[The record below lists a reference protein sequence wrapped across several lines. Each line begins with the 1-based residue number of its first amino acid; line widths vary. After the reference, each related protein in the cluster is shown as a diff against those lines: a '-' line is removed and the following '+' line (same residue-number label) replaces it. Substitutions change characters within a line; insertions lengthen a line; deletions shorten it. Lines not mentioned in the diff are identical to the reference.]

1 LFFDSPP
8 YQYPFIDPV
17 LIFAVVMF
25 LLALVPIIADWLK
38 APRIVFYIIGGAIV
52 GPYVLNFLHRDQTM
66 VLLGTVGLIYLIFL
80 AGLQLDLNKFIKYKY
95 QSLSFGLLTFLLP
108 FGIGVAVGLWLGYSL
123 FTALLMAS
131 LFASHTLVAYPIIS
145 RLGIAKNKAMTTSV
159 GGIIVTDPGALLVLA
174 VVVGAHSGDIS
185 ATFWLML
192 TVSVAAYLAI
202 IYFIIPVVGQWFFRN
217 SKSGGAVEY
226 GFVLAILFLCAYLAM
241 VAGLEAIIGAF
252 LAGLALNRLIPEKS
266 VLMNRTKFIGEALFI
281 PFFLLSVG
289 MLVDISAFFTDLRT
303 WVVAATMIAAVVI
316 GKGGAAYLSQYI
328 FKFSKAESW
337 TIFGLTVPQAAAT
350 LAVTL
355 IAYDLEL
362 FDDYILN
369 GTIMMILVTCL
380 IGPYVVEKFGKD
392 VALAEDREPYDPS
405 EAPQRILVPLAN
417 PETSDALMDIAFMVR
432 DSNSDEPIYPL
443 TVARDGSDVESQVAR
458 GEKMLSHAVI
468 HAASAETSV
477 VPVTRIDLNVSK
489 GITRAVNEL
498 RISNVVIGWNGEISR
513 SQKIF
518 GSILDRLLEDIDE
531 MVMVSKIEDPVNT
544 FERMVVAIPPLAAL
558 ETGFADAIRSLKL
571 MAEQL
576 GGEMVVV
583 STDER
588 EKYVRNRVKKVK
600 PEVPLEF
607 STIHSWIELPD
618 WIEKNKK
625 ENDLF
630 VMISA
635 REGTLSWRPGLD
647 RFPRVLSQRYPK
659 LSFITVYP
667 SEAEIV
673 VDPKLGDTA
682 LKLLQEKRVRLH
694 LEDGL
699 SKEVIDQILRTDE
712 NLSEDKVNSIVKRLV
727 ESSLDYKPEV
737 MPGVLL
743 FESHTSKVTHQKFFI
758 GISKDGVNVEQSAN
772 PVHIVLILVSPIEMS
787 ADDHLRGLNSVVRLI
802 RPGAVL
808 EKLINAEAPED
819 VIGVM
824 KSARQQNGTNTSKL
838 NV

>member
-1 LFFDSPP
+1 
-8 YQYPFIDPV
+8 
-17 LIFAVVMF
+17 MF

-38 APRIVFYIIGGAIV
+38 APRIVFYIIGGAIA
-52 GPYVLNFLHRDQTM
+52 GPHVLNFLHRDQTM

-108 FGIGVAVGLWLGYSL
+108 FGIGVGLGLWLGYSL

-145 RLGIAKNKAMTTSV
+145 RLGITKNMAMTTSV

-174 VVVGAHSGDIS
+174 IVVGAHSGDIS
-185 ATFWLML
+185 AAFWLML

-202 IYFIIPVVGQWFFRN
+202 LYFIIPVVGQWFFRN

-303 WVVAATMIAAVVI
+303 WVVAVAMITAVVI
-316 GKGGAAYLSQYI
+316 GKGGAAYLSRYI

-355 IAYDLEL
+355 IAYDIGL

-380 IGPYVVEKFGKD
+380 IGPYVVEKFGKE

-417 PETSDALMDIAFMVR
+417 PETSDALMDISFMVR
-432 DSNSDEPIYPL
+432 AGGSEEPVYPL
-443 TVARDGSDVESQVAR
+443 TVARDGTGVESQVAR

-468 HAASAETSV
+468 HAASAETPV
-477 VPVTRIDLNVSK
+477 VPVTRIDFNVSK

-498 RISNVVIGWNGEISR
+498 RISNVVIGWNGEISTK
-513 SQKIF
+513 QKIF
-518 GSILDRLLEDIDE
+518 GSILDRLLEEIDE
-531 MVMVSKIEDPVNT
+531 MVMVCKIEDPVNT

-558 ETGFADAIRSLKL
+558 ESGFADAIRSLKL

-576 GGEMVVV
+576 GGDMVVV

-588 EKYVRNRVKKVK
+588 EQYVRSRVIKVK

-607 STIHSWIELPD
+607 STIHSWIELPG

-667 SEAEIV
+667 SEAELEI
-673 VDPKLGDTA
+673 DPKLGDTA
-682 LKLLQEKRVRLH
+682 LTLLQENRVRLH

-699 SKEVIDQILRTDE
+699 SKEVLEQILRTDE
-712 NLSEDKVNSIVKRLV
+712 ELSEDKVDSIVKRLV
-727 ESSLDYKPEV
+727 ESSADYKPEV

-743 FESHTSKVTHQKFFI
+743 FESHTSKVSRQKFFV
-758 GISKDGVNVEQSAN
+758 GVSKDGVNIEQSAN
-772 PVHIVLILVSPIEMS
+772 PVYIVLILVSPIEMS
-787 ADDHLRGLNSVVRLI
+787 ADDHLLGLNSVVRLI
-802 RPGAVL
+802 RPGDVL
-808 EKLINAEAPED
+808 DKLINAENPGD
-819 VIGVM
+819 VIGLL
-824 KSARQQNGTNTSKL
+824 KSVRKQNGVSTYK
-838 NV
+838 V